1 MSTTARR
8 ILVIAIAVAVVIAV
22 LGVIWMFFFRGG
34 PELQVG
40 GGDPFGN
47 AGSGDAVGTNVPGV
61 LDSGIDYSGDAGTL
75 VAPRLV
81 RITDAPVALG
91 VAAMYIPEVPA
102 ATTTD
107 GGVTPAVPPDVEIRF
122 VERQSGNVY
131 AYRAYARSLTRL
143 SNQTVPGV
151 HEAVWLSD
159 GSLTYLRFLTD
170 TSGTE
175 TLQTYAL
182 PANGDGGYY
191 LEAGITD
198 LAATSSAAVMSLVT
212 SSSGSIATVANA
224 DGTEPRTA
232 FSSAITDLAVSFF
245 GRGYLATTRGSASL
259 DGYSF
264 LVSEGGTTWSR
275 LAGPVRGIA
284 AIGSPGGKTALV
296 SYVDRGTL
304 ITNLINTD
312 TREVT
317 PLPVATLAQKC
328 AFSPDS
334 TAVYCAVPKNTNGTI
349 PDGWYQGATA
359 FDDRIWKVDLV
370 ARITTLMVDPGEV
383 GDMTVDAVAL
393 SVDPSNDILSFTNRT
408 DGSLWAYD
416 L

>member
-1 MSTTARR
+1 MSANTRR
-8 ILVIAIAVAVVIAV
+8 ILIIAVAVAVVIAV
-22 LGVIWMFFFRGG
+22 LGIIWAFFFRSG
-34 PELQVG
+34 PDLQVG

-47 AGSGDAVGTNVPGV
+47 AGSGDTTGGDVPGV
-61 LDSGIDYSGDAGTL
+61 LDSGINYSSDAGTL

-81 RITDAPVALG
+81 RITDAPVAYG
-91 VAAMYIPEVPA
+91 SVAMYIPEVPA

-107 GGVTPAVPPDVEIRF
+107 GSVTPAIPPDVEIRF

-159 GSLTYLRFLTD
+159 GSLAYLRFLTS
-170 TSGTE
+170 TTGTE
-175 TLQTYAL
+175 ILQTYAL

-191 LEAGITD
+191 LEQGIAD
-198 LAATSSAAVMSLVT
+198 LAATSSRSVMSLVT
-212 SSSGSIATVANA
+212 SSSGSVATAANA

-232 FSSAITDLAVSFF
+232 FSSAITDLAIAFF

-264 LVSEGGTTWSR
+264 FVSEGGTTWSR
-275 LAGPVRGIA
+275 IAGPLRGLS
-284 AIGSPGGKTALV
+284 AIGSPDGTTALI

-304 ITNLINTD
+304 T
-312 TREVT
+312 TRLVDMQTRLVT
-317 PLPVATLAQKC
+317 PLPIATLTEKC
-328 AFSPDS
+328 AFSADS
-334 TAVYCAVPKNTNGTI
+334 TALYCSVPTNTVGTL
-349 PDGWYQGATA
+349 PDAWYQGTVSFA
-359 FDDRIWKVDLV
+359 DRIWKVDLASRVTFMLLDPTEV
-370 ARITTLMVDPGEV
+370 AEIQLDGVSLAVDPT
-383 GDMTVDAVAL
+383 D
-393 SVDPSNDILSFTNRT
+393 DILTFTNRT